1 MRTNLTDTFVAR
13 AAPGLYWD
21 THPKAPTGF
30 GLKVNPGGSRNFFL
44 NYHLKDSG
52 RERRLTVGDARCP
65 IADARKRAAEL
76 RSIVDDRGDPLG
88 QWQEKRAA
96 PTVEELIE
104 LFIEKY
110 FPRLAPR
117 TQVDYRG
124 LFVFIRDAIGNRKV
138 ADVERADL
146 ERLHSRITEQ
156 GKKRRANA
164 AVALARLLFNKAIDW
179 RMREVGT
186 NPASRI
192 GRNPE
197 PPRER
202 YLSEAEIGRLNEVLA
217 HWRTKKR
224 DSVYIIRLLLL
235 TGARLGEVVGMT
247 RDQLDLDAG
256 IWWKPAPLTK
266 QRKPHRIPLN
276 PEAVE
281 LLRQRLADREDGRV
295 IPLRKDDRVFSASGL
310 VDRLEYDWRRVIRVA
325 AGLDDVRLHD
335 LRHSHASL
343 LIAQRIDLYT
353 VSRLLGHSSMAMTQR
368 YAHLADREL
377 REATGRVGKIVGN
390 GTIGAGNG

>member
-13 AAPGLYWD
+13 AKPGLYWD
-21 THPKAPTGF
+21 THPKAPAGF

-52 RERRLTVGDARCP
+52 RERRLTVGDGSRPVAE
-65 IADARKRAAEL
+65 ARKRAAEL
-76 RSIVDDRGDPLG
+76 RSVVDDGGDPLG

-104 LFIEKY
+104 LFTEKY

-117 TQVDYRG
+117 SQVDYRG
-124 LFVFIRDAIGNRKV
+124 LFDRYIRPAIGAKKV
-138 ADVERADL
+138 AGVERADL
-146 ERLHSRITEQ
+146 EKLHARITGE

-164 AVALARLLFNKAIDW
+164 AVTLARLLFNKAIDW
-179 RMREVGT
+179 RMREAGT

-202 YLSEAEIGRLNEVLA
+202 YLSETEIGRLNEVLA

-224 DSVYIIRLLLL
+224 DSVDIIRLLLL
-235 TGARLGEVVGMT
+235 TGARRGEIVGMT
-247 RDQLDLDAG
+247 RNQLDLDAA

-281 LLRQRLADREDGRV
+281 LLRQRLADREAGPV
-295 IPLRKDDRVFSASGL
+295 VALRKDARVFPASGL

-325 AGLDDVRLHD
+325 AGLDDLRLHD

-353 VSRLLGHSSMAMTQR
+353 VSKLLGHSSVAMTQR
-368 YAHLADREL
+368 YAHLQDREL

-390 GTIGAGNG
+390 GSE